1 MKGEI
6 HTGPFVRLPSH
17 LSDGHFP
24 PRLDTKRKRRGKTYC
39 RANEWFVF
47 PHSWVQLHTVYL
59 NWPCAYSSPTGRQL
73 FERGTQMED
82 ASLFEE
88 GTESVDVSMFD
99 RSERD
104 DARER
109 EEETARVHLSDSD

>member
-1 MKGEI
+1 MVRI
-6 HTGPFVRLPSH
+6 SSFTGTIPRHPFELAY
-17 LSDGHFP
+17 
-24 PRLDTKRKRRGKTYC
+24 T
-39 RANEWFVF
+39 
-47 PHSWVQLHTVYL
+47 
-59 NWPCAYSSPTGRQL
+59 YSSSTGRQL